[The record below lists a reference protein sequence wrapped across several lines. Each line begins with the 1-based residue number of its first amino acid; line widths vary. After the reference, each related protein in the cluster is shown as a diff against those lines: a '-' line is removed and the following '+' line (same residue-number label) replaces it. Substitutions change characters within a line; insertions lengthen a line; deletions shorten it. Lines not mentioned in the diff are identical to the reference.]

1 MYRHL
6 LIATDGS
13 ELAES
18 AVVQGL
24 ALAKV
29 LGAKVTA
36 VTVTEPLSSLVAG
49 DAGLGFPIQDYE
61 QAAAA
66 NAARILGGVTAAA
79 KTRGVACDV
88 IYVKERFPADGIIE
102 TAKEKDAD
110 LIVMASHG
118 RRGLSKL
125 LLGSE
130 TTKVLSHSSIPVLVC
145 R

>member
-13 ELAES
+13 ELADK
-18 AVVQGL
+18 AVAQGL
-24 ALAKV
+24 ALSKV
-29 LGAKVTA
+29 LGAKVTG
-36 VTVTEPLSSLVAG
+36 VTVTEPLVSLVAG
-49 DAGLGFPIQDYE
+49 DASVVLPVQDYE

-66 NAARILGGVTAAA
+66 QAARILDRVTTAA
-79 KTRGVACDV
+79 KTTGVPCEV
-88 IYVKERFPADGIIE
+88 VHVKEQFPAEGIVE
-102 TAKEKDAD
+102 TAKARGAD

-130 TTKVLSHSSIPVLVC
+130 TTKVLSQTSIPVLVC